1 MSNGTKT
8 FLMGLA
14 AALITFVIFM
24 YFVGLGEDYAFT
36 ASGPVDLLNA
46 DSIYK
51 ARQDPSFEEGIMW
64 GDFKLTAKQIAL
76 LFLSLPVLSFLLV
89 VAARILVYRRRPAA
103 S

>member
-46 DSIYK
+46 DSI
-51 ARQDPSFEEGIMW
+51 
-64 GDFKLTAKQIAL
+64 
-76 LFLSLPVLSFLLV
+76 
-89 VAARILVYRRRPAA
+89 
-103 S
+103 